1 LHPSR
6 RRFLRSLAWGTA
18 AGVMPI
24 SWRAYAE
31 HMHMPMS
38 PNGGNALCK
47 HPVADQTSV
56 PRLLDP
62 TRLTPFVDPLPVPQV
77 LRPAHG
83 AVLRIAMRESEQ
95 RLHRALPPTR
105 LWTYGDSMPGPT
117 IEARSGEAVQVE
129 WINSLPTKHF
139 LPIDHHICGAEA
151 DQPEVRGVVHVH
163 GARVPAKDDGYP
175 TDWFV
180 PGQSRRQTYPNR
192 QDAATLWY
200 HDHTMGIERLNLYA
214 GLFGMYLLRD
224 EHELSLGLPDGEHEL
239 PLVLTDRLLTEDGQL
254 YYPTSGVSD
263 APWVPEVF
271 GNAMLVN
278 GALFPRLDVQARRY
292 RFRVLNAANG
302 RFFRLSL
309 RGQRPFLQIGSDQ
322 GLLAA
327 PVPQTSLFLAPGE
340 RADLVIDFADLAGG
354 AIELMN
360 DASPLMRFQVAAG
373 NVRDTSLVPAVLR
386 DVPRIPE
393 AHAVQTRLLT
403 IDGYADCVSEPML
416 MLLDGKHWHDP
427 VSEKPRLGTTEIW
440 SLVNLTED
448 THPIHLHLVRFQI
461 LDRQR
466 FDTFE
471 FMSKGTMRF
480 TGPAQPPEAHE
491 SGWKD
496 TVRADPAMVTRIIV
510 PFEGYAGRY
519 VWHCHTLEHED
530 NEMMRPYEVLPT
542 RPGK

>member
-1 LHPSR
+1 MHPAR
-6 RRFLRSLAWGTA
+6 RRFLKGMAWGVS
-18 AGVMPI
+18 AGVLPLG
-24 SWRAYAE
+24 WRAYAGQ
-31 HMHMPMS
+31 MPMAMPS
-38 PNGGNALCK
+38 GTGGGALCK

-62 TRLTPFVDPLPVPQV
+62 TRLTPFVDPLPVPPV
-77 LRPAHG
+77 LRADPSAM
-83 AVLRIAMRESEQ
+83 LRIAMRESEQ
-95 RLHRALPPTR
+95 RLHRQLPPTR
-105 LWTYGDSMPGPT
+105 LWTYGDCMPGPT
-117 IEARSGEAVQVE
+117 IEARSGQPLHVE
-129 WINSLPTKHF
+129 WINRLPDRHF

-163 GARVPAKDDGYP
+163 GARVPAADDGYP
-175 TDWFV
+175 TDWLV

-214 GLFGMYLLRD
+214 GLFGMFLLRD

-239 PLVLTDRLLTEDGQL
+239 PLVLSDRLLTEDGQL

-278 GALFPRLDVQARRY
+278 GALLPRHDVQPRRY

-302 RFFRLSL
+302 RFFHLSL

-327 PVPQTSLFLAPGE
+327 PASQTSLFLAPGE
-340 RADLVIDFADLAGG
+340 RADLVIDFAALAGG

-360 DASPLMRFQVAAG
+360 DSLPLMRFQVAAG
-373 NVRDTSLVPAVLR
+373 TVSDASRVPAVLR
-386 DVPRIPE
+386 DVPRIAE
-393 AHAVQTRLLT
+393 SKATQTRVLT
-403 IDGYADCVSEPML
+403 IDEYANCVSDPML

-461 LDRQR
+461 LDRR
-466 FDTFE
+466 PFDVDLYVA
-471 FMSKGTMRF
+471 SKTLRYL
-480 TGPAQPPEAHE
+480 GPAQPPPPHEA
-491 SGWKD
+491 GWKD
-496 TVRADPAMVTRIIV
+496 TAQVYPGMVTRYIIT
-510 PFEGYAGRY
+510 FEGYAGRY
-519 VWHCHTLEHED
+519 VWHCHLLEHAS
-530 NEMMRPYEVLPT
+530 NEMMRPFEVVA
-542 RPGK
+542 